1 MERRRGKRHEL
12 PCARQSFD
20 SAIHSLL
27 LHRSYGLGTLVG
39 LEEMPFWVRKIK
51 G

>member
-1 MERRRGKRHEL
+1 MNCRVRDRVL
-12 PCARQSFD
+12 T
-20 SAIHSLL
+20 AIHSLL